1 MEKEQI
7 VKETLEP
14 GNSVSLIARKYNI
27 APVSFS
33 SGGDM
38 ENGASKGIENEENLV
53 PESEYKK
60 LEQRIWNAFSEER
73 LKRTRFS
80 KKRSALLV
88 KKLISQKPLEGIEG
102 TRIAFA
108 LGVSRSIFYYK
119 NHLLRTKQSIGEFKE
134 HILQTIKDVCRDR
147 PYWVYR
153 IFIFIEKGD
162 VWKRFIVYFLY
173 L

>member
-1 MEKEQI
+1 
-7 VKETLEP
+7 
-14 GNSVSLIARKYNI
+14 
-27 APVSFS
+27 
-33 SGGDM
+33 M

-102 TRIAFA
+102 TRIASA
-108 LGVSRSIFYYK
+108 LGVSRSIF
-119 NHLLRTKQSIGEFKE
+119 LLQETSSPNK
-134 HILQTIKDVCRDR
+134 TVDR
-147 PYWVYR
+147 R
-153 IFIFIEKGD
+153 IQRAYPANDQRCLPG
-162 VWKRFIVYFLY
+162 
-173 L
+173 

>member
-1 MEKEQI
+1 
-7 VKETLEP
+7 
-14 GNSVSLIARKYNI
+14 
-27 APVSFS
+27 
-33 SGGDM
+33 M

-53 PESEYKK
+53 LESEYKK

-102 TRIAFA
+102 TRIASA

-119 NHLLRTKQSIGEFKE
+119 KHLLRTKQSIGEFKA
-134 HILQTIKDVCRDR
+134 HILQTIKDVCQDR
-147 PYWVYR
+147 PPTG
-153 IFIFIEKGD
+153 FIEYLFLSRRETYGKG
-162 VWKRFIVYFLY
+162 L
-173 L
+173 

>member
-102 TRIAFA
+102 TRIASA

-134 HILQTIKDVCRDR
+134 HILQTIKDVCQDR
-147 PYWVYR
+147 PPTG
-153 IFIFIEKGD
+153 FIEYLFLSRRETYGKG
-162 VWKRFIVYFLY
+162 L
-173 L
+173 